1 MQTKR
6 LNRVCFITAT
16 PEQKTQHQALIAAP
30 VIRICAAGHRQNVGP
45 RMTPSDRHD
54 VETHPD
60 CVSAANARCG
70 SVWPLDRLDIAKKE
84 PGASPQGFVVRTL
97 LRQSSRD
104 LPQPPNLKRR
114 MIRSEFIDQAR
125 TGAKP
130 LEQVLKDQNP
140 SCDRASVLG
149 SELINFSGPTIRS

>member
-97 LRQSSRD
+97 LRQSGRD

-114 MIRSEFIDQAR
+114 MIRSEFIDGIGTFSTFDICCRRLA
-125 TGAKP
+125 
-130 LEQVLKDQNP
+130 
-140 SCDRASVLG
+140 
-149 SELINFSGPTIRS
+149 LIRFVPFSYFWTC